1 MRRIRFLIP
10 ASRLPIGRTAA
21 RFLFCVFVLATSVA
35 TAAAKGDVATAA
47 SPDLTLSF
55 DSDPYLSDFDTVMT
69 GYRCGSSG
77 KVAFT
82 LAGRSQS
89 PDQAFVRD
97 GVIRRDGAYSAH
109 VFLHPGDFSSY
120 SCKKEAAVV
129 RKGLGDGEGSEA
141 WYAWSWRFPTT
152 WTGTDSWGTLLEFA
166 TNHVFW
172 PSYGQLTFDAAIA
185 DRLRMQVKTGHIPS
199 PGASDFNPTPPNG
212 YKATVTLLGPATVAP
227 RPFTLGVW
235 HDFYMHII
243 WRSRSSGVL
252 TIWHRQESGFWE
264 KLYDNTGAQDALIT
278 APPHP
283 TLMYNDANGA
293 PGEGSRPGVSL
304 QAGFYRGQQN
314 VVNDYWFDGFRR
326 RQDETSIVAGFPAD
340 NAASLPFGGL
350 LRGRSEL

>member
-1 MRRIRFLIP
+1 MVVTMSNYLDRNGLV
-10 ASRLPIGRTAA
+10 GNAA
-21 RFLFCVFVLATSVA
+21 RVRDEPRVLAELWSTHLRCRDCRPVTYASEDRPHPVA
-35 TAAAKGDVATAA
+35 GCFG
-47 SPDLTLSF
+47 LQ
-55 DSDPYLSDFDTVMT
+55 SD
-69 GYRCGSSG
+69 
-77 KVAFT
+77 A
-82 LAGRSQS
+82 
-89 PDQAFVRD
+89 
-97 GVIRRDGAYSAH
+97 
-109 VFLHPGDFSSY
+109 
-120 SCKKEAAVV
+120 
-129 RKGLGDGEGSEA
+129 
-141 WYAWSWRFPTT
+141 
-152 WTGTDSWGTLLEFA
+152 
-166 TNHVFW
+166 
-172 PSYGQLTFDAAIA
+172 
-185 DRLRMQVKTGHIPS
+185 
-199 PGASDFNPTPPNG
+199 PNG